1 MSDEY
6 RDEIVAKLANDVSR
20 VLEHMATAMHEKF
33 QDNKEL
39 PSFEDFNEAVGEATN
54 EAIKDLLDSTKEEIH
69 KHEITIEEL
78 MTAVRSKNPDLVAKD
93 KFENDDGTSG
103 GDRAIGNTYVQERNL
118 KITNKD
124 FTIMMKKRRPKDES
138 PLKTVFSDD
147 EITTQWVCSLRD
159 DTVIPSFIQMAE
171 HFEMTPD
178 AQVTSINYVEGAD
191 EHAMCKVLTIF
202 EPHLKSK
209 EDSKIETIIRKPV
222 DDSKAAIEVQ
232 VIKRLNLVAVI
243 TYINGFCIEM
253 RYHRISKAG
262 KISKSTCFIADDK
275 EDNDEWLIKQ
285 RDRAIQEAKSEFVE
299 EVMEGVKEGKYPI
312 VHKDDLEEI
321 MKLVREKAE
330 NRANESQKPK
340 GHTNNRIK
348 FYDN

>member
-1 MSDEY
+1 
-6 RDEIVAKLANDVSR
+6 
-20 VLEHMATAMHEKF
+20 
-33 QDNKEL
+33 
-39 PSFEDFNEAVGEATN
+39 
-54 EAIKDLLDSTKEEIH
+54 
-69 KHEITIEEL
+69 
-78 MTAVRSKNPDLVAKD
+78 
-93 KFENDDGTSG
+93 
-103 GDRAIGNTYVQERNL
+103 
-118 KITNKD
+118 
-124 FTIMMKKRRPKDES
+124 MMKKRRPKDES

-159 DTVIPSFIQMAE
+159 DTVIPSFIGMAE